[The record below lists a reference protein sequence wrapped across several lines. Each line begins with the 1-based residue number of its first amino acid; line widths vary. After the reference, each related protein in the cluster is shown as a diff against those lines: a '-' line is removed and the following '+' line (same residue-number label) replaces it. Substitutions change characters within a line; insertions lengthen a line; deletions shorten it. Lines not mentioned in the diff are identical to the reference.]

1 MEFLIITGLSGA
13 GKTRAADICEDLGY
27 YCVDNLPAPLLG
39 RFAALCLATHGR
51 YERVALVMDVRS
63 VTSFQELDAA
73 LKELAD
79 LDCQVHILYLEAD
92 IPTLLRRYKES
103 RRPHPLGKRGEPI
116 RQAVEREMEFLA
128 PLRERADYIIQTD
141 SAPLNKLRAK
151 ICACVQP
158 EKEGFSVNVISF
170 GYKKGLPPEADLVF
184 DVRCLP
190 NPFYEPDL
198 QELTGLDGPVAD
210 YVFRNGNAQ
219 ALLGKMTELLTF
231 ALPLFESDRRE
242 LTVAVGCTG
251 GRHRSVAMAQALAQA
266 LEDRCYAVT
275 VLHRDMES

>member
-13 GKTRAADICEDLGY
+13 GKTRAADVCEDLGY
-27 YCVDNLPAPLLG
+27 YCVDNLPAALLG

-63 VTSFQELDAA
+63 VTSFEELDAA
-73 LKELAD
+73 LAELAA
-79 LDCQVHILYLEAD
+79 LDCQVRILYLEAD
-92 IPTLLRRYKES
+92 VSTLLRRYKES
-103 RRPHPLGKRGEPI
+103 RRPHPMGRRGEPI
-116 RQAVEREMEFLA
+116 RKAIERETEFLA
-128 PLRERADYIIQTD
+128 PLRDRADFIIQTD
-141 SAPLNKLRAK
+141 SAPLNQLRAK
-151 ICACVQP
+151 ICACIQP
-158 EKEGFSVNVISF
+158 EKEGFAVNILSF
-170 GYKKGLPPEADLVF
+170 GYRKGLPPEADLVF

-198 QELTGLDGPVAD
+198 QELTGLDAPVAD

-219 ALLGKMTELLTF
+219 ALLARLTELLAF
-231 ALPLFESDRRE
+231 SLPLYESDRQE

-266 LEDRCYAVT
+266 LEERRYAVN
-275 VLHRDMES
+275 VSHRELEG

>member
-63 VTSFQELDAA
+63 VTSFQELDSA

-103 RRPHPLGKRGEPI
+103 RRPPPLGKRGEPI

>member
-141 SAPLNKLRAK
+141 SAPLNELRAK
-151 ICACVQP
+151 ICECIQP
-158 EKEGFSVNVISF
+158 EKEGFAVNILSF